1 MENADFDRILGL
13 GGQRRQET
21 KGKTRRGGKPPARRS
36 PGDRAYGI
44 EHRDV
49 LVFDAR
55 DRPGAVPQQPKSQ
68 GACQAANGR
77 KGLEGQSESTERS
90 NAATVPLILNPAREE
105 NCLLSRR

>member
-13 GGQRRQET
+13 GGQCRQET
-21 KGKTRRGGKPPARRS
+21 EGKTRRGGKPAARRS

-55 DRPGAVPQQPKSQ
+55 DRPGAVPQNPKSQ
-68 GACQAANGR
+68 GACQAAKR
-77 KGLEGQSESTERS
+77 HKGLVGQGESAEP
-90 NAATVPLILNPAREE
+90 NAAIAFALILNPAMEE
-105 NCLLSRR
+105 KCLFTRR

>member
-21 KGKTRRGGKPPARRS
+21 KGKTRRSGKPAARRS

-55 DRPGAVPQQPKSQ
+55 DRPGTVPQHPKSQ
-68 GACQAANGR
+68 GACQAA
-77 KGLEGQSESTERS
+77 
-90 NAATVPLILNPAREE
+90 
-105 NCLLSRR
+105 RRP